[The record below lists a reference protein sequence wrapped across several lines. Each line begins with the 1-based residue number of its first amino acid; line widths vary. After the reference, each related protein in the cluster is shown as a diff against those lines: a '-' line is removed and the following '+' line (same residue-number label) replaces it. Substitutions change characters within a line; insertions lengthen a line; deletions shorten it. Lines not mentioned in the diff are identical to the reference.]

1 MKRQIVLDTETTG
14 IQPELG
20 HRIVE
25 IGCVE
30 LLDRKVTGNTYHQ
43 YINPERDMDDEVIK
57 IHGLT
62 NQFLA
67 DKPVFAD
74 IAADFVE
81 FVSGAELLIHNAAF
95 DVGFINHELARLK
108 QTGID
113 QVCSVVDTLALARAK
128 HPGAKANLDALCRRY
143 QIDNSA
149 RVYHGALLDSEILA
163 EVYLRMTGG
172 QVTFALDAQD
182 STSSDRQAANS
193 AAVSSIQLSGPL
205 KVIRASEEDSA
216 AHDALLEKLRGKAG
230 DGLVWDRL

>member
-81 FVSGAELLIHNAAF
+81 FVSGAELSIHNAAF